1 VHALEAEKAE
11 IKGRLEILKAGKAKK
26 VTKRERDE
34 VERQWKNWG
43 ASARKRQKISGTVW
57 GVIEDVVQE
66 KDKRTELREELG
78 LDD

>member
-1 VHALEAEKAE
+1 VE
-11 IKGRLEILKAGKAKK
+11 IEGRVESLKAGKAKK

-34 VERQWKNWG
+34 VERQWKSWG
-43 ASARKRQKISGTVW
+43 ASARKRQKIRGTVW

-66 KDKRTELREELG
+66 KDKRAELREELG